1 MIKERIIM
9 KVKFNEL
16 VFNTEGLPNISALR
30 IQTNIKKDNY
40 TIDDI
45 LSEVKSS
52 DEITFYEDDDTVTGI
67 YPGYT
72 KPIAVCIVFVDGVE
86 TISVE
91 VENENISDQINALTE
106 RVDTLEHTYSVEN
119 PLVINLPAASGNTV
133 TYHDVR
139 VMSNMT
145 VLSVKDYKTG
155 VEVPN
160 IKVVTIDGGIIV
172 SNITTQTSLTITLI

>member
-1 MIKERIIM
+1 M
-9 KVKFNEL
+9 KVKFNSL
-16 VFNTEGLPNISALR
+16 VFEVEDQPNISALR
-30 IQTNIKKDNY
+30 IQTNVKRD
-40 TIDDI
+40 THTVDDI
-45 LSEVKSS
+45 LSELKSS
-52 DEITFYEDDDTVTGI
+52 EGVTFFEDDDTVIGK
-67 YPGYT
+67 YPGYN
-72 KPIAVCIVFVDGVE
+72 KPIAVCVVFDNENE

-91 VENENISDQINALTE
+91 VENENISSQIDTLTQ

-139 VMSNMT
+139 VTSNMT

-160 IKVVTIDGGIIV
+160 IKVVTIDGAIIV